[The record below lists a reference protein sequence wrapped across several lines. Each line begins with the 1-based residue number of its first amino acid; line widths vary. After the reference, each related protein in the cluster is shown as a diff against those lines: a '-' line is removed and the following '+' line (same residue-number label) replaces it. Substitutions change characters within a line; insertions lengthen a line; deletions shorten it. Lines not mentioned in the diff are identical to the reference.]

1 MIWRFWSIVSG
12 LAHISWFVLTMYL
25 FLSRDGHVDR
35 RRRLQDSWYTYDR
48 NVDKVYIHKPLEFS
62 DGGGQITSGLT
73 KPTGPTGPT
82 GPVGPVL
89 QHPHELDDAHSF
101 LKHDKLLKSSNAN
114 EILNSM
120 SNDQLLRVNWL
131 INWKLNKAGI
141 VVTNDLTTLNVDNII
156 ANNARFMNNALV
168 HNRLITK
175 ELDVSEIE
183 SYQN

>member
-48 NVDKVYIHKPLEFS
+48 NVDKVYIHKPLEFTN
-62 DGGGQITSGLT
+62 GGGQITSNS
-73 KPTGPTGPT
+73 TGPT
-82 GPVGPVL
+82 L
-89 QHPHELDDAHSF
+89 QHPHKYNELDSVHSF

-141 VVTNDLTTLNVDNII
+141 DVTNDLTTLNVDNII
-156 ANNARFMNNALV
+156 ANNARFMNNALI

-183 SYQN
+183 PYHE